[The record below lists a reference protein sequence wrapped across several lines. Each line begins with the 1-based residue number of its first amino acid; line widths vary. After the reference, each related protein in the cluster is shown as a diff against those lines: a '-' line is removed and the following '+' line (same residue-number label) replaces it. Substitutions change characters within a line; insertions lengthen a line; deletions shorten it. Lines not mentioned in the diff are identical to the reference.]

1 MERRLN
7 LRHNRKINMKKTICI
22 LLATIAVA
30 NVTFAQAKKT
40 KTGSPSNKIETVNPM
55 KNGLDSFSYAVGV
68 SIAMNMKDQGI
79 EELNLSLMSKAFD
92 DVFKN
97 KTTLMKPDM
106 CNSTLQQKL
115 QEYNQKKSAA
125 SKEVGTAFLAENKKK
140 PGVITLPNGLQY
152 EVMTAGDP
160 NGKKPIAADTVVV
173 HYVGT
178 LIDGK
183 EFDNSVK
190 RGEPATFP
198 LGGVIRG
205 WTEILQQMTVGA
217 KWKVYIPSELG
228 YGERGAGGQ
237 IPPHSTLIFEIN
249 LLGIKPAVTK

>member
-1 MERRLN
+1 
-7 LRHNRKINMKKTICI
+7 MKKTIC
-22 LLATIAVA
+22 LFALALTVSQAVD
-30 NVTFAQAKKT
+30 AQTKKT
-40 KTGSPSNKIETVNPM
+40 NPSKPVKTELANPL
-55 KNGLDSFSYAVGV
+55 KNGLDSFSYSVGV
-68 SIAMNMKDQGI
+68 SIAQNMKDQGI
-79 EELNLSLMSKAFD
+79 ENLNLPLMMQAFD

-97 KTTLMKPDM
+97 KKTLMSSEQ

-115 QEYNQKKSAA
+115 QEYNQKKSSAQ
-125 SKEVGTAFLAENKKK
+125 KEKGIEFLAANKKRE
-140 PGVITLPNGLQY
+140 GVISLANGLQY
-152 EVMTAGDP
+152 EVLTAGNP
-160 NGKKPIAADTVVV
+160 AGMKPTAADTVVV

-205 WTEILQQMTVGA
+205 WTEILQLMTVGS

-228 YGERGAGGQ
+228 YGERGAGAT
-237 IPPHSTLIFEIN
+237 IPAYSTLVFEIN
-249 LLGIKPAVTK
+249 LLDIKPAVKK

>member
-1 MERRLN
+1 MERRLI
-7 LRHNRKINMKKTICI
+7 LRHNRKLNMKKTICI
-22 LLATIAVA
+22 LLASITIAPI
-30 NVTFAQAKKT
+30 TFAQTKKT
-40 KTGSPSNKIETVNPM
+40 KPSTTVTPTPTGNPM

-79 EELNLSLMSKAFD
+79 EELNLPLMSKAFD

-97 KTTLMKPDM
+97 QTTLMKPDM

-115 QEYNQKKSAA
+115 QEFNQKKSAA
-125 SKEVGTAFLAENKKK
+125 QKEIGTAFLAENKKK
-140 PGVITLPNGLQY
+140 PGVTTLPNGLQY

-160 NGKKPIAADTVVV
+160 NGQKPTAKDTVVV

-249 LLGIKPAVTK
+249 LLGIKPAVVK

>member
-1 MERRLN
+1 
-7 LRHNRKINMKKTICI
+7 
-22 LLATIAVA
+22 
-30 NVTFAQAKKT
+30 
-40 KTGSPSNKIETVNPM
+40 
-55 KNGLDSFSYAVGV
+55 
-68 SIAMNMKDQGI
+68 
-79 EELNLSLMSKAFD
+79 
-92 DVFKN
+92 
-97 KTTLMKPDM
+97 
-106 CNSTLQQKL
+106 QKL
-115 QEYNQKKSAA
+115 QEFNQKKSAA
-125 SKEVGTAFLAENKKK
+125 QKEIGTAFLAENKKK
-140 PGVITLPNGLQY
+140 PGVTTLPNGLQY

-160 NGKKPIAADTVVV
+160 NGQKPTAKDTVVV

-249 LLGIKPAVTK
+249 LLGIKPAVVK